1 MLEQVEVG
9 ERTQD
14 LKMSVLQAIQ
24 YIIQGW
30 NNVTAE
36 IIYNC

>member
-1 MLEQVEVG
+1 MLEQVEAG
-9 ERTQD
+9 ERAQD

-36 IIYNC
+36 TISNC

>member
-1 MLEQVEVG
+1 MLEQVEAD
-9 ERTQD
+9 ERAQD

-36 IIYNC
+36 TISNC